1 MGLPHKPYTTHTLP
15 KSTALLST
23 PQLTSQSTPQHTDTP
38 QSIMLLHT
46 IQLQSTTLRFMPQSI
61 TQPQLLIMPQL
72 YTSQLHI
79 MPQLQLY
86 ISQLHM
92 LPQLYTS
99 QLLTQPQLTTN
110 QLLIMNQPMKDQ
122 LYTNTDTLSKMIT
135 PRLLSLP
142 AKTVTEMPPPVATLL
157 LFPMAAPNMLNTLL
171 MLMVAMS
178 LMFHTKVLP
187 NTQNTNQLHIT
198 QPQNQLITQLPS
210 MPKTATYLD

>member
-1 MGLPHKPYTTHTLP
+1 MGT
-15 KSTALLST
+15 
-23 PQLTSQSTPQHTDTP
+23 
-38 QSIMLLHT
+38 
-46 IQLQSTTLRFMPQSI
+46 QLQSTTLRFMPQSI

-72 YTSQLHI
+72 YTSQLLI
-79 MPQLQLY
+79 MLQLQSY
-86 ISQLHM
+86 TSQLHM

-99 QLLTQPQLTTN
+99 QLFTQLQLTTN

-122 LYTNTDTLSKMIT
+122 LYTNSDTLSKMIT
-135 PRLLSLP
+135 LRLLSLP

-187 NTQNTNQLHIT
+187 NTQN
-198 QPQNQLITQLPS
+198 
-210 MPKTATYLD
+210 